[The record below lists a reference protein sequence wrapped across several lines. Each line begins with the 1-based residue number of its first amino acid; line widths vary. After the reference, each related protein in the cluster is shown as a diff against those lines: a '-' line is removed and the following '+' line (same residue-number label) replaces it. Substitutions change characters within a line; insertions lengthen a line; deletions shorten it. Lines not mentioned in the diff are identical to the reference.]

1 VKPTPFLALIL
12 IFFSSLNSSFADS
25 SGLRLFAWRAH
36 PATPQY
42 VIAVR
47 PNETPRQA
55 AERYIAKL
63 QMSPELLSLF
73 PTGIPKMQFEEF
85 EPISQSRFATQ
96 ALLIAN
102 RGSDYDTQSKRVVNF
117 ASLYASAPERA
128 VTQTYLLPIAADL
141 GLTAS
146 EAKELRRLVARSFS
160 LLTAMGGHDA
170 DPGLYEEENR
180 FSRNVVPARDRFE
193 IELIRDYT
201 SLSEGFM
208 VGVCRGHQMTSIALG
223 YKLIQ
228 DLPKENPS
236 EVGHAEGHHGIELV
250 NTGFGFLNQAT
261 NGNRSVTVNTL
272 HHQAV
277 VYRSGGPMTPAAYS
291 PDGVIEALEFRNGR
305 GLTMQFHPEL
315 MTNDLGRRIMHTLVR
330 AKNKTLSRACRAL
343 FKAA

>member
-1 VKPTPFLALIL
+1 MG
-12 IFFSSLNSSFADS
+12 SSFADS

-36 PATPQY
+36 PNTPHY
-42 VIAVR
+42 VLAVR
-47 PNETPRQA
+47 SNETPRQA
-55 AERYIAKL
+55 AERYLAKL
-63 QMSPELLSLF
+63 KSSPELLALF
-73 PTGIPKMQFEEF
+73 PTGLPEMRLDEF

-117 ASLYASAPERA
+117 ANLYATAPERS
-128 VTQTYLLPIAADL
+128 VTQTYLLPMAADL
-141 GLTAS
+141 GLKPN
-146 EAKELRRLVARSFS
+146 EARDLRKLVSRSFG

-170 DPGLYEEENR
+170 DPSLYDEENR
-180 FSRNVVPARDRFE
+180 HARNVVPLRDRFE

-201 SLSEGFM
+201 STSEGFM

-228 DLPKENPS
+228 DLPLENPS
-236 EVGHAEGHHGIELV
+236 EVAHAEGNHGIELV

-261 NGNRSVTVNTL
+261 SGKSSVVVNTL

-277 VYRSGGPMTPAAYS
+277 EYRPGGPLTPAAYS

-315 MTNDLGRRIMHTLVR
+315 MNNDLGRRIMHTLIR
-330 AKNKTLSRACRAL
+330 AKNKTLGRACRAL
-343 FKAA
+343 FKAGRDS